1 MSQNNTVLK
10 HMQSGRPINP
20 QIAYEDYKI
29 MRLAA
34 RISDL
39 KREGHTILDKTI
51 RNGKTHYSEY
61 YMDVESRTL
70 FDGHL
75 IIERARYGGLQ

>member
-1 MSQNNTVLK
+1 MSQNDQVLK
-10 HMQSGRPINP
+10 VLMTGMRVTAKY
-20 QIAYEDYKI
+20 AYDELHI

-39 KREGHTILDKTI
+39 KAKGNTIYTRTI
-51 RNGKTHYSEY
+51 KDGKKSYAEY
-61 YMDVESRTL
+61 WMDVERISL
-70 FDGHL
+70 FDDHL